1 MKGAMTLTTFRTM
14 LTLVFDTLKAGIT
27 SPIEEPLGA
36 P

>member
-1 MKGAMTLTTFRTM
+1 MKGAMTLTAL
-14 LTLVFDTLKAGIT
+14 LTILTIVFDTLKAGIT